1 MFSKVYSPHI
11 FVYKPQTNSVFSLFL
26 RFILLAVFVNFIFSL
41 FSLNFLNY
49 IIFNYFLDI
58 TFISELIVAFY
69 VISYLGEDFIDFDD
83 VNVNFLDID
92 LVIFFKFFL
101 NFSLLLVAF
110 LLVYLICR
118 FPNLERLLILL
129 NFQVTLGVL
138 KVLLNEQC

>member
-58 TFISELIVAFY
+58 TFISELIVVFY
-69 VISYLGEDFIDFDD
+69 VVSYLGEDLIDFDD

-101 NFSLLLVAF
+101 NFSLLLVTF
-110 LLVYLICR
+110 LFCFTFSKFVFWTALI
-118 FPNLERLLILL
+118 
-129 NFQVTLGVL
+129 VV
-138 KVLLNEQC
+138 

>member
-11 FVYKPQTNSVFSLFL
+11 LVYKPQTNSVFSLFL

-41 FSLNFLNY
+41 FSLNFLSY

-58 TFISELIVAFY
+58 TFISELIVVFY
-69 VISYLGEDFIDFDD
+69 VVSYLGEDFIDFDD

-101 NFSLLLVAF
+101 NFSLLLVTF
-110 LLVYLICR
+110 LFCFIFSKFV
-118 FPNLERLLILL
+118 F
-129 NFQVTLGVL
+129 
-138 KVLLNEQC
+138 